1 MMRKVISLVLAYFFI
16 ALAVIGVFLPG
27 IPTVPFLLLSAW
39 FAARG
44 SDRLH
49 KWLYAHP
56 TFGSLLI
63 NWEQQKA
70 ISRKSKILAVLMLC
84 GSWIFLYHYLE
95 SIWLLLAISG
105 IFLLVATFIL
115 TRREPY

>member
-1 MMRKVISLVLAYFFI
+1 MRKLVALILAYFFI
-16 ALAVIGVFLPG
+16 GLAVIGVFLPG

-56 TFGSLLI
+56 TFGSILI

-70 ISRKSKILAVLMLC
+70 ISRRSKVLAVLMLI
-84 GSWIFLYHYLE
+84 GSWIFLYHFLE
-95 SIWLLLAISG
+95 STWLLLAITG
-105 IFLLVATFIL
+105 IFLVVSAFIVS
-115 TRREPY
+115 RREPY